1 MFNLLIKVTHS
12 YKKIK
17 KVIMRLN
24 WVLKESR
31 DRRNRVR
38 LILIYFIFLRKF
50 YGVVNVIFS
59 CHRAIV
65 HLKNPRVCYIFR
77 VE

>member
-1 MFNLLIKVTHS
+1 MFNLLIKVTHL
-12 YKKIK
+12 YKKIKNK

-59 CHRAIV
+59 SHRAIV
-65 HLKNPRVCYIFR
+65 HLKKS
-77 VE
+77 